1 MFEKGRVKWLKK
13 HLPSLLEQMLSQ
25 PFDER
30 SDPGKP
36 QVLQGSAR
44 NPQCN
49 PQFLQGSACNP
60 QCNPQPYTKSLS
72 CISGK
77 QKGYGN
83 TKVKCGGSYEGT
95 KRISAG
101 RGL

>member
-36 QVLQGSAR
+36 QV
-44 NPQCN
+44 
-49 PQFLQGSACNP
+49 LQGSACNP